1 MWLGQQMKI
10 LKVKHKGK
18 ERWRK
23 TGFKHKE
30 ESDITYVQSGH
41 YQNILLNLL
50 QKQSD
55 QFEMVQKRVIKM
67 N

>member
-1 MWLGQQMKI
+1 MAWSANENP
-10 LKVKHKGK
+10 VKHKGK

-23 TGFKHKE
+23 TSFKHKQ

-41 YQNILLNLL
+41 SQNILLNLL